1 MIYIIWLT
9 ISQARTRDP
18 VTPKPEKTC
27 FPPVVALY
35 SSATYSEVTSF
46 LFDNPSEFQFLE
58 SASEEDRRTAASEH
72 VQLLGEVR
80 VRPAVD
86 DPESS
91 IRVDL
96 EFHASEP
103 NLLDFIELQKS
114 ESTFSIKTL
123 SDVAGLQDPCLSIIA
138 TIWISPGL
146 SLRSMS
152 IETHNLAIQYY
163 PDLSYTIHNTT
174 TITSSHG
181 SIHMCPS
188 LPTNHSRE
196 TIIRTSSGSIHGTY
210 PLYDLL
216 SLHTESGAIDVRVA
230 PQPAAASA
238 PTEPARFT
246 ASTSSGRIAA
256 YYPIGLGLAASSL
269 PNRDYRVALRTSSG
283 AIHGSYLHGTYTS
296 LRSSSGSVDVTLAPY
311 GEAASTI
318 RTNTQ
323 SGDMRL
329 RVLDSLTA
337 PLPDTPM
344 RALSSEHDAES
355 GDLRLRFP
363 DAWEGGIEAKTSSG
377 DLDVDWDGVRLVR
390 DERDDGGWRRLVAV
404 RGNGHGKIRFRS
416 SSGSMELVGD

>member
-9 ISQARTRDP
+9 ISKDRTRDP
-18 VTPKPEKTC
+18 VTPKLDETC
-27 FPPVVALY
+27 LPPVADLCF
-35 SSATYSEVTSF
+35 SATHGEVTSF
-46 LFDNPSEFQFLE
+46 LFDNPLDFQFLE
-58 SASEEDRRTAASEH
+58 RASEEDRRTAAYGH
-72 VQLLGEVR
+72 VRTLGEVR
-80 VRPAVD
+80 VRPAVND
-86 DPESS
+86 LEPN

-96 EFHASEP
+96 EIHVSEP
-103 NLLDFIELQKS
+103 SLLDFMELQKS
-114 ESTFSIKTL
+114 ESTFSIKTP
-123 SDVAGLQDPCLSIIA
+123 SDAAGLQDPCLSIFA
-138 TIWISPGL
+138 TLWIPPGL

-152 IETHNLAIQYY
+152 IDTQNLAIQYY
-163 PDLSYTIHNTT
+163 PDVRYTIHNTT
-174 TITSSHG
+174 IITSSHG
-181 SIHMCPS
+181 SIHMCPP

-216 SLHTESGAIDVRVA
+216 SVHTESGAIDVRVA
-230 PQPAAASA
+230 PQPAADSA

-246 ASTSSGRIAA
+246 ATTSSGRIGAH
-256 YYPIGLGLAASSL
+256 YPVGLAASSL

-283 AIHGSYLHGTYTS
+283 AIRGNYLHGTYTS

-311 GEAASTI
+311 GDAGAASTI

-337 PLPDTPM
+337 PLRDRPM

-377 DLDVDWDGVRLVR
+377 DFDVDWDGVRLIR

-404 RGNGHGKIRFRS
+404 RGHGHGKIRFRS
-416 SSGSMELVGD
+416 SSGSMDLVGD